1 MKNNSYRLFL
11 PSLLFLVLGSQALSQ
26 TANPN
31 TDADPIITK
40 TDLGFFNKSSEVNK
54 FNLADLVK
62 DSTITLRWQIDGDKN
77 ENITVNRLLIRP
89 RLNITIPL
97 TDKLKFKLEAQTG
110 QTYTTGWSRLVTF
123 DSSEENFPKD
133 FGVRRI
139 YLDYDLSENAK
150 VQYGALQSN
159 APWSQNRPLSFD
171 TDGWI
176 DGLRASFKNV
186 YRRIDQVHITLGMLD
201 PRKSPDAFDRN
212 LNVFEADFI
221 QISIA
226 GEIDPRLNYVL
237 EANHL
242 GSVDESFTRLEL
254 DLKVDDWAKKIIDR
268 VRSEFVVDL
277 ETGHITAASAGLVKT
292 MGPLVV
298 ELGAL
303 KQNRSETQRLL
314 NNGIYREAGNAI
326 YGTLQYQFK
335 DKSWRLIQRCRV
347 CVDESTCNTK
357 FRCDTSVEKKF

>member
-1 MKNNSYRLFL
+1 MKAVRLRNLFYSLFL
-11 PSLLFLVLGSQALSQ
+11 LFFGYQALAQ
-26 TANPN
+26 AKN
-31 TDADPIITK
+31 TDSDPIITK
-40 TDLGFFNKSSEVNK
+40 TDLEFFGKASEVNK

-77 ENITVNRLLIRP
+77 ENITVNGLLIRP

-97 TDKLKFKLEAQTG
+97 SNKLKFKLEAQTG
-110 QTYTTGWSRLVTF
+110 QTYSSGWGRLVTF
-123 DSSEENFPKD
+123 DGTDENFPKD
-133 FGVRRI
+133 FRVRRI
-139 YLDYDLSENAK
+139 YFDYDLSENAK

-159 APWSQNRPLSFD
+159 TPWSQNRPFSLD

-186 YRRIDQVHITLGMLD
+186 YRRIDQIHITLGMLD
-201 PRKSPDAFDRN
+201 PRQSPNAFDRN
-212 LNVFEADFI
+212 LNAFEADFI

-242 GSVDESFTRLEL
+242 GSVDESFTRLDL
-254 DLKVDDWAKKIIDR
+254 DLKVDDWARKIIDR

-277 ETGHITAASAGLVKT
+277 ETGRLVAASSGLVKNI
-292 MGPLVV
+292 GPLSL
-298 ELGAL
+298 EFGAL

-314 NNGIYREAGNAI
+314 NNGIYRELGNAI

-335 DKSWRLIQRCRV
+335 DKSWRLTQRCRV
-347 CVDESTCNTK
+347 CVDESTCNSK